1 MKKKNIIISVIGV
14 ALIIAVVLIGF
25 IIFSGNGKKSKKS
38 ELSGLTKDNLLT
50 LSLESRNK
58 ENSDE
63 DILVEIDFKENLL
76 KAGKRSEFMH
86 YEDAM
91 PKELTL
97 TDEQCDELK
106 KYVVDYSRKVE
117 AQKEDY
123 WPQTDEYPEMF
134 IMFTYDIAFGD
145 SDDYKEYRESGA
157 LCYPDGWSE
166 FIKTLMEY

>member
-1 MKKKNIIISVIGV
+1 MKKKNIIISVIGI

-76 KAGKRSEFMH
+76 KTGKRS
-86 YEDAM
+86 D
-91 PKELTL
+91 L
-97 TDEQCDELK
+97 C
-106 KYVVDYSRKVE
+106 
-117 AQKEDY
+117 
-123 WPQTDEYPEMF
+123 
-134 IMFTYDIAFGD
+134 IM
-145 SDDYKEYRESGA
+145 KMR
-157 LCYPDGWSE
+157 CQRN
-166 FIKTLMEY
+166 